1 MTAPRKDS
9 APPIA
14 VGQGAESSEAGNL
27 RRKSSTGSSNE
38 PVAVKAKVI
47 AFPGLRVKRAPSII
61 AQHFCT
67 CRAGAVC
74 VFCLSWNRTITGI
87 EARRQAL
94 GRRVRAGG

>member
-1 MTAPRKDS
+1 MIAPAKDN

-27 RRKSSTGSSNE
+27 KWKSSTGSAGE
-38 PVAVKAKVI
+38 PVAAKAKVI
-47 AFPGLRVKRAPSII
+47 AFPGSRVKRAPSII
-61 AQHFCT
+61 AQHFCI

-87 EARRQAL
+87 GARSQAI
-94 GRRVRAGG
+94 GQRARAGG